1 MKASF
6 FPALALDSIR
16 KNRRLYLPYFLTC
29 AGMVMMEYIITYL
42 QFSETLGAMRGGSNI
57 RMMMGFGS
65 FVIALFS
72 LLLLFYTNS
81 FLIRRRKKEFGL
93 YNILGM
99 GKRHISRILFLET
112 LYMAIGSLAAG
123 LVTGILLSKLAELGM
138 VRILDGG
145 ATFTLSLSLPAVLR
159 TVAIFGA
166 IFLLLFLNGLR
177 QVQLSSAIQLLRS
190 ENVGEKPPKANWAAG
205 ILGAVLLGVAY
216 WMAITIQ
223 DPFAA
228 LGMFFVA
235 VLLVIVATY
244 LLMIA
249 GSVLLCRILQKNK
262 RYYYQSRHFV
272 SVSSMAYRMKRNGAG
287 LASICIL
294 ATMVLVIVSSTTSL
308 LFGTEDA
315 LQTRYP
321 RECVTDF
328 RLSQAEDLE
337 NGSVARLRQ
346 AVATAAET
354 SGMTLQNQ
362 LDWRCLSGW
371 GQMEGDRAFI
381 RSYNMQIDSLNSFY
395 FIPLEDYNR
404 ACGTSYTLRQGEA
417 LLYVHQGSFTGDS
430 VTIDDRCT
438 LHIVQQVDVC
448 IPDGSMTS
456 LAATSYVFILPELS
470 AVRSLADP
478 VEETT
483 EGQALSVRWHYAF
496 DTGLTGDRQDD
507 AIQALETAL
516 ANEGAAQ
523 PLYEMMT
530 VESRQLNRA
539 DFLGTYGS
547 LFYLGAILSVVFLA
561 AAVEIIY
568 YKQLTEGYEDQARFA
583 IMQKVGMDRRDIR
596 RSINSQLLTVFFLP
610 LAGAGL
616 HLAFAYPMI
625 RQLLQLLN
633 LTNLRLFALT
643 TLISFGVFAL
653 FYTIVYRLT
662 SNAYYHIVS
671 DREPE

>member
-42 QFSETLGAMRGGSNI
+42 QFSETLGAMRGSSSI

-65 FVIALFS
+65 FVIALFA
-72 LLLLFYTNS
+72 LLFLFYTNS

-99 GKRHISRILFLET
+99 GKRHISRILFYET
-112 LYMAIGSLAAG
+112 LLMAVGSLAVG
-123 LVTGILLSKLAELGM
+123 VTAGILLSKLAELGM
-138 VRILDGG
+138 VRILEEN
-145 ATFTLSLSLPAVLR
+145 ATFDLSLSLPAILR
-159 TVAIFGA
+159 TTAVFGV

-177 QVQLSSAIQLLRS
+177 QVHLSSAIQLLRS
-190 ENVGEKPPKANWAAG
+190 ENMGEKPPRANWVAG

-308 LFGTEDA
+308 LFGANDA

-321 RECVTDF
+321 RECVIDV
-328 RLSQAEDLE
+328 RLRQAALEDD
-337 NGSVARLRQ
+337 SVARLRQ
-346 AVATAAET
+346 ATNAAAAD

-371 GQMEGDRAFI
+371 GALEGNRAFI
-381 RSYNMQIDSLNSFY
+381 RSFDMQVTSLDSFY

-404 ACGTSYTLRQGEA
+404 CCSTRYMLQPGEA

-430 VTIDDRCT
+430 VTIDDHCT
-438 LHIVQQVDVC
+438 LRIVQQVDVC

-496 DTGLTGDRQDD
+496 DTGLTGEQQDD
-507 AIQALETAL
+507 AVRAVASALDNA
-516 ANEGAAQ
+516 GAAA
-523 PLYEMMT
+523 PDYKMLT

-547 LFYLGAILSVVFLA
+547 FFYLGVILSVVFLA

-568 YKQLTEGYEDQARFA
+568 YKQLTEGYEDQARFS

-653 FYTIVYRLT
+653 FYTVVYRLT

-671 DREPE
+671 SHIEQ

>member
-6 FPALALDSIR
+6 FPALALDGMR
-16 KNRRLYLPYFLTC
+16 KNHRLYLPYFLTC
-29 AGMVMMEYIITYL
+29 AGMVTMQYIITYL
-42 QFSETLGAMRGGSNI
+42 QFSDTLAAMRGGSNI

-65 FVIALFS
+65 GVIALFS
-72 LLLLFYTNS
+72 LLFLFYTNS
-81 FLIRRRKKEFGL
+81 FLIRRRKREFGL

-99 GKRHISRILFLET
+99 GKRHISRILFFET
-112 LYMAIGSLAAG
+112 LLMAVGSLAAG
-123 LVTGILLSKLAELGM
+123 LTAGILLSKLAELGM
-138 VRILDGG
+138 VRILEGN
-145 ATFTLSLSLPAVLR
+145 ATFDLSLSLPAILR
-159 TVAIFGA
+159 TAAVFGV

-177 QVQLSSAIQLLRS
+177 QVHLSSAIQLLRS
-190 ENVGEKPPKANWAAG
+190 ENMGEKPPKANWVAG
-205 ILGAVLLGVAY
+205 VLGAVVLAIAY
-216 WMAITIQ
+216 WMAVTIQ
-223 DPFAA
+223 NPITAM
-228 LGMFFVA
+228 GMFFVA
-235 VLLVIVATY
+235 VLLVIVGTY

-308 LFGTEDA
+308 LFGANDA

-321 RECVTDF
+321 RECVIDV
-328 RLSQAEDLE
+328 RLQQAAALKD
-337 NGSVARLRQ
+337 GSVARLRQ
-346 AVATAAET
+346 TTNTAAADN
-354 SGMTLQNQ
+354 GMTLQNS

-371 GQMEGDRAFI
+371 GALEGNRASI
-381 RSYNMQIDSLNSFY
+381 RSFNMQVTSLESFY

-417 LLYVHQGSFTGDS
+417 LLYVNRGSFTGDT
-430 VTIDDRCT
+430 VTFDDLCT
-438 LHIVQQVDVC
+438 LRIVRQVDTC
-448 IPDGSMTS
+448 IPDGSMT
-456 LAATSYVFILPELS
+456 AAVSTAYVFILPDLS
-470 AVRSLADP
+470 AVEALAAP
-478 VEETT
+478 VEKNSQ
-483 EGQALSVRWHYAF
+483 GRALTVNWHYAF
-496 DTGLTGDRQDD
+496 DTGLTGEQQDD
-507 AIQALETAL
+507 AIQAVVSAL
-516 ANEGAAQ
+516 NNAGAAA
-523 PLYEMMT
+523 PVYEMLT

-547 LFYLGAILSVVFLA
+547 FFYLGAILSVVFLA

-568 YKQLTEGYEDQARFA
+568 YKQITEGYEDQARFS

-643 TLISFGVFAL
+643 TLISVGVFAL
-653 FYTIVYRLT
+653 FYTAVYRLT

-671 DREPE
+671 SHIEQ

>member
-1 MKASF
+1 MKSSF

-16 KNRRLYLPYFLTC
+16 KNRRLYIPYFLTC

-42 QFSETLGAMRGGSNI
+42 QCSETLGAMRGGSNI

-65 FVIALFS
+65 FVIALFA
-72 LLLLFYTNS
+72 LLFLFYTNS

-99 GKRHISRILFLET
+99 GKRHISRILFFET
-112 LYMAIGSLAAG
+112 LFIAVGSVLTG

-138 VRILDGG
+138 VRILDGA
-145 ATFTLSLSLPAVLR
+145 ATFTLSLSLTAVLR
-159 TVAIFGA
+159 TAAIFGA

-177 QVQLSSAIQLLRS
+177 QIHLSSAIQLLRS
-190 ENVGEKPPKANWAAG
+190 ENMGEKPPKANWVAG
-205 ILGAVLLGVAY
+205 ILGAGLLAVAY
-216 WMAITIQ
+216 WMAVTIQ
-223 DPFAA
+223 DPISA
-228 LGMFFVA
+228 LGLFFVA

-294 ATMVLVIVSSTTSL
+294 ATMVLVIISSTSSL
-308 LFGTEDA
+308 LFGAEDA
-315 LQTRYP
+315 LQSRYP
-321 RECVTDF
+321 RECTIDY
-328 RLSQAEDLE
+328 RLNQADELR
-337 NGSVARLRQ
+337 NGSIARLRQ
-346 AVATAAET
+346 AVAAAAADN
-354 SGMTLQNQ
+354 GITLQNS
-362 LDWRCLSGW
+362 LDWRSLSGW
-371 GQMEGDRAFI
+371 GGLEGNRVSI
-381 RSYNMQIDSLNSFY
+381 RSYDMQVSSLSCFY
-395 FIPLEDYNR
+395 FIPLEEYNR
-404 ACGTSYTLRQGEA
+404 SCGTHYSLRPGEA
-417 LLYVHQGSFTGDS
+417 LLYVDRGSFAGDT
-430 VTIDDRCT
+430 VTLDDRCT
-438 LHIVQQVDVC
+438 LRIVRQVDVC
-448 IPDGSMTS
+448 IPDGMMSSTV
-456 LAATSYVFILPELS
+456 ATSYVFILADLS
-470 AVRSLADP
+470 DVEPLAAP
-478 VEETT
+478 VEK
-483 EGQALSVRWHYAF
+483 GSMGRALSVRWHYAF
-496 DTGLTGDRQDD
+496 DTGLTGEQQDK
-507 AIQALETAL
+507 AIQGLETAL
-516 ANEGAAQ
+516 SNTTGLSENE
-523 PLYEMMT
+523 MVT

-547 LFYLGAILSVVFLA
+547 FFYLGAILSVVFLA

-583 IMQKVGMDRRDIR
+583 IMQKVGMNRRDIR

-610 LAGAGL
+610 LLGAGL

-633 LTNLRLFALT
+633 LTNLRLFALA

-653 FYTIVYRLT
+653 FYTVVYRLT

-671 DREPE
+671 DRNPE

>member
-16 KNRRLYLPYFLTC
+16 KNRRLYIPYFLTC

-42 QFSETLGAMRGGSNI
+42 QCSETLGAMRGGSNI

-65 FVIALFS
+65 YVIALFA
-72 LLLLFYTNS
+72 LLFLFYTNS

-99 GKRHISRILFLET
+99 GKRHISRILFFET
-112 LYMAIGSLAAG
+112 LFIAVGSVLTG

-138 VRILDGG
+138 VRILDGT
-145 ATFTLSLSLPAVLR
+145 ATFTLSLSLTAVLR
-159 TVAIFGA
+159 TAAIFGA

-177 QVQLSSAIQLLRS
+177 QIHLSSAIQLLRS
-190 ENVGEKPPKANWAAG
+190 ENMGEKPPKANWVAG
-205 ILGAVLLGVAY
+205 ILGAGLLAVAY
-216 WMAITIQ
+216 WMAVTIQ
-223 DPFAA
+223 DPISA
-228 LGMFFVA
+228 LGLFFVA
-235 VLLVIVATY
+235 VLLVIAATY

-294 ATMVLVIVSSTTSL
+294 ATMVLVIISSTSSL
-308 LFGTEDA
+308 LFGAEDA
-315 LQTRYP
+315 LQSRYP
-321 RECVTDF
+321 RECTIDY
-328 RLSQAEDLE
+328 RLNQADELR
-337 NGSVARLRQ
+337 NGSIARLRQ
-346 AVATAAET
+346 AVAAAAADN
-354 SGMTLQNQ
+354 GITLQNS
-362 LDWRCLSGW
+362 LDWRSLSGW
-371 GQMEGDRAFI
+371 GGLEGNRVSI
-381 RSYNMQIDSLNSFY
+381 RSYDMQVSSLSCFY
-395 FIPLEDYNR
+395 FIPLEEYNR
-404 ACGTSYTLRQGEA
+404 SCGTHYSLRPGEA
-417 LLYVHQGSFTGDS
+417 LLYVDRGSFTGDT
-430 VTIDDRCT
+430 VTLDDRCT
-438 LHIVQQVDVC
+438 LRIVRQVDVC
-448 IPDGSMTS
+448 IPDGMMSSTV
-456 LAATSYVFILPELS
+456 ATSYVFILADLS
-470 AVRSLADP
+470 AVEPLAAP
-478 VEETT
+478 VEEGSM
-483 EGQALSVRWHYAF
+483 GQALSVRWHYAF
-496 DTGLTGDRQDD
+496 DTGLTGEQQDN
-507 AIQALETAL
+507 AIQGLETAL
-516 ANEGAAQ
+516 RNTTKLSENE
-523 PLYEMMT
+523 MVT

-539 DFLGTYGS
+539 DFLGAYGS
-547 LFYLGAILSVVFLA
+547 FFYLGIILSVVFLA

-583 IMQKVGMDRRDIR
+583 IMQKVGMNRRDIR

-610 LAGAGL
+610 LLGAGL

-633 LTNLRLFALT
+633 LTNLRLFSLA

-653 FYTIVYRLT
+653 FYTVVYRLT

-671 DREPE
+671 DRNPE

>member
-16 KNRRLYLPYFLTC
+16 KNRRLYIPYFLTC
-29 AGMVMMEYIITYL
+29 AGMVMMEYIVTYL
-42 QFSETLGAMRGGSNI
+42 QYSETLGAMRGGSNI

-65 FVIALFS
+65 FVIALFA
-72 LLLLFYTNS
+72 LLFLFYTNS

-99 GKRHISRILFLET
+99 GKRHISRILFFET
-112 LYMAIGSLAAG
+112 LFIAVGSVLTG

-138 VRILDGG
+138 VRILDGA
-145 ATFTLSLSLPAVLR
+145 ATFTLSLSLTAVLR
-159 TVAIFGA
+159 TAAVFGA

-177 QVQLSSAIQLLRS
+177 QIRLSSAIQLLRS
-190 ENVGEKPPKANWAAG
+190 ENMGEKPPKANWVAG
-205 ILGAVLLGVAY
+205 ILGAGLLAVAY
-216 WMAITIQ
+216 WMAVTIQ
-223 DPFAA
+223 DPISA
-228 LGMFFVA
+228 LGLFFVA

-294 ATMVLVIVSSTTSL
+294 ATMVLVIISSTSSL
-308 LFGTEDA
+308 LFGAEDA
-315 LQTRYP
+315 LQSRYP
-321 RECVTDF
+321 RECTIDY
-328 RLSQAEDLE
+328 RLNQAEELQ
-337 NGSVARLRQ
+337 NGSIARLRQ
-346 AVATAAET
+346 AVVEEAADK
-354 SGMTLQNQ
+354 GMTLQNP
-362 LDWRCLSGW
+362 LDWRSLSGW
-371 GQMEGDRAFI
+371 GGLEGNRVSI
-381 RSYNMQIDSLNSFY
+381 RSYDMQVTSLSCFY
-395 FIPLEDYNR
+395 FIPLEEYNR
-404 ACGTSYTLRQGEA
+404 SCGTHYSLQPGEA
-417 LLYVHQGSFTGDS
+417 LLYVDRGSFTGDT
-430 VTIDDRCT
+430 VTFDDRCT
-438 LHIVQQVDVC
+438 LRIVRQVDTC
-448 IPDGSMTS
+448 IPDGMMSSMI
-456 LAATSYVFILPELS
+456 APSYVFILPDLS
-470 AVRSLADP
+470 AVEPLAAP
-478 VEETT
+478 VEKGSM
-483 EGQALSVRWHYAF
+483 GQALSVRWHYAF
-496 DTGLTGDRQDD
+496 DTGLTGEQQDN
-507 AIQALETAL
+507 AIQGLETAL
-516 ANEGAAQ
+516 RNTAKLSENA
-523 PLYEMMT
+523 MVT

-547 LFYLGAILSVVFLA
+547 FFYLGAILSVVFLA

-568 YKQLTEGYEDQARFA
+568 YKQITEGYEDQARFS
-583 IMQKVGMDRRDIR
+583 IMQKVGMTRPEIR

-610 LAGAGL
+610 LLGAGL

-633 LTNLRLFALT
+633 LTNLRLFALA

-671 DREPE
+671 DRTPE